1 MLPAGFGFSR
11 FIEHV
16 LPGLR
21 STNEDEVGSDRP
33 YSAPK
38 YPLLTSSW
46 EYLQDTIKGGWT
58 TTYIKCLQMNFLHTV
73 NIHGQLAL
81 EVKLTCEILEEK
93 SAKVGDVTYEM
104 TLKGQGRVQWQLD
117 SFTCGFIAEIMPPWH
132 CLFWLGRFSLAES
145 NDYVEFFFRAMR
157 EAPGRGMGA
166 VRKDKGGTRPGIH
179 RPPHLLLKPWST
191 RPAGRIWCWFPHTG
205 HGGWARKTC
214 KIIWDETRWLVLNNE
229 LMNIK
234 WKTVTESLENEY

>member
-145 NDYVEFFFRAMR
+145 NDYVEFFLGLWER
-157 EAPGRGMGA
+157 PLGGGWGLLGRI
-166 VRKDKGGTRPGIH
+166 KGGQGLAFTGLPTCSSSPGA
-179 RPPHLLLKPWST
+179 LVQLGESD
-191 RPAGRIWCWFPHTG
+191 AGFPTLG
-205 HGGWARKTC
+205 MEGGQGKRAR
-214 KIIWDETRWLVLNNE
+214 
-229 LMNIK
+229 
-234 WKTVTESLENEY
+234 

>member
-33 YSAPK
+33 YSALK

-46 EYLQDTIKGGWT
+46 EYLHDTIKGGWT
-58 TTYIKCLQMNFLHTV
+58 ATYIKRLQINFLYTV

-93 SAKVGDVTYEM
+93 SAKVGDVAMAMIDVTYEM
-104 TLKGQGRVQWQLD
+104 TLKGQGRVQSQLD

-132 CLFWLGRFSLAES
+132 CLFWLGLFSLAES
-145 NDYVEFFFRAMR
+145 HDYVEVLFFLGLWER
-157 EAPGRGMGA
+157 PLGGGGGLLGRI
-166 VRKDKGGTRPGIH
+166 KGGQGLAFTGLPTCSSSPGA
-179 RPPHLLLKPWST
+179 LVQLGDSD
-191 RPAGRIWCWFPHTG
+191 AGFTALG
-205 HGGWARKTC
+205 MDGGQGKRAW
-214 KIIWDETRWLVLNNE
+214 
-229 LMNIK
+229 
-234 WKTVTESLENEY
+234 